1 MLQHWE
7 EVRRIM
13 SNYVGIVRTK
23 ERLKMALRRL
33 KMVKKEV
40 ENHFR
45 DFKVSMELL
54 EVKNLVD
61 VAEIIIKSAMSR
73 KESRGAHYNTDY
85 PKKLSYKKDTVVTKY
100 N

>member
-1 MLQHWE
+1 HWE
-7 EVRRIM
+7 EVRRLM

-61 VAEIIIKSAMSR
+61 VAEIIIKSAMAR
-73 KESRGAHYNTDY
+73 KESRGAHFNSDY
-85 PKKLSYKKDTVVTKY
+85 PKKSHTKKDTIISK
-100 N
+100 